1 MKKASQKKK
10 ATAISSMQ
18 EKQDTIKFLE
28 KDTSIMR
35 SRSTPKNSHHLL
47 REKLRKQAAK

>member
-1 MKKASQKKK
+1 
-10 ATAISSMQ
+10 MQ

-35 SRSTPKNSHHLL
+35 VKIHA
-47 REKLRKQAAK
+47 EKFSSSAERKIEEAGGEVVEK